1 MNSKQVV
8 AQTFRQIAN
17 DILKGDYGSKVRIA
31 LTTIGS
37 EHSDKLWEDVVK
49 LVNPKEYDLILIG
62 QAVANIEHYPA
73 ETLEEAHSIMNKLLK
88 ENKIDGA
95 VTLHYD
101 FSIGTSTVG
110 KVATPA
116 FGKEMFIATTTGT
129 SAFKRVEAMV
139 KNTIIGIA
147 AAKASGI
154 AEPTV
159 GILNVEGARQVEKL
173 LKELVAKG
181 YKINFAESARADG
194 GCVMRGNDLLLA
206 TPDIM
211 VCDSLTGNLLIKM
224 FSSFNSGGNYET
236 TGAGYGPGLP
246 TCPDNPQKLV
256 NIISRASGA
265 SQIASALS
273 YCAKIASNK
282 IMEINAAELISAQK
296 AGLDDLFKQAEK
308 SAEDNAEVTM
318 PPKEIVTFQIS
329 GIDILDIEDFAQK
342 LWKENIYAET
352 GMGCT
357 GPIILVS
364 DKNADKAL
372 KIVGQ

>member
-8 AQTFRQIAN
+8 AQTFKQIAN
-17 DILKGDYGSKVRIA
+17 DILKGDYASKVRIA

-110 KVATPA
+110 KVTTPA

-139 KNTIIGIA
+139 KNTILGIS

-154 AEPTV
+154 SEPTV

-181 YKINFAESARADG
+181 YKINFAESA
-194 GCVMRGNDLLLA
+194 
-206 TPDIM
+206 
-211 VCDSLTGNLLIKM
+211 
-224 FSSFNSGGNYET
+224 
-236 TGAGYGPGLP
+236 
-246 TCPDNPQKLV
+246 
-256 NIISRASGA
+256 
-265 SQIASALS
+265 
-273 YCAKIASNK
+273 
-282 IMEINAAELISAQK
+282 
-296 AGLDDLFKQAEK
+296 
-308 SAEDNAEVTM
+308 
-318 PPKEIVTFQIS
+318 
-329 GIDILDIEDFAQK
+329 
-342 LWKENIYAET
+342 
-352 GMGCT
+352 
-357 GPIILVS
+357 
-364 DKNADKAL
+364 
-372 KIVGQ
+372 